1 MHNLP
6 KRTPKW
12 SPKKVVILGFVGF
25 FALFGPPGGHLKP
38 LGRLLAALRLP
49 GPPQDHFF
57 NNFLRIWSRALLKTL
72 PFLCKPRTMLHTL
85 AAQCPELVQ
94 NPGAAVHRL
103 ACSISLVRVSK
114 GNFIRLRHGAADL
127 TASSALPPTP
137 AK

>member
-1 MHNLP
+1 M
-6 KRTPKW
+6 
-12 SPKKVVILGFVGF
+12 SF

-38 LGRLLAALRLP
+38 LGRLLAALRIP
-49 GPPQDHFF
+49 GPPQDPFF

-114 GNFIRLRHGAADL
+114 GNFIRLRHGAADFKGF
-127 TASSALPPTP
+127 ALPPTLFGLELQVSSLDVP
-137 AK
+137 VGTWDVENGM

>member
-6 KRTPKW
+6 KRAPKW
-12 SPKKVVILGFVGF
+12 SPKKVLILGFLRF

-38 LGRLLAALRLP
+38 LGRLLAALRIP
-49 GPPQDHFF
+49 GPPQDPFF

-103 ACSISLVRVSK
+103 ACSINQMVLIGCLYKTVF
-114 GNFIRLRHGAADL
+114 FIGVAICL
-127 TASSALPPTP
+127 
-137 AK
+137 

>member
-1 MHNLP
+1 M
-6 KRTPKW
+6 
-12 SPKKVVILGFVGF
+12 SF

-38 LGRLLAALRLP
+38 LGRLLAALRIP
-49 GPPQDHFF
+49 GPPQDPFF

-114 GNFIRLRHGAADL
+114 GNFIRLRHGAADFKGF
-127 TASSALPPTP
+127 ALPPTLFRLELQVSSLDVP
-137 AK
+137 VGTWDVENGV

>member
-12 SPKKVVILGFVGF
+12 SPKKVLILCF

-38 LGRLLAALRLP
+38 LGRLLAALRIP
-49 GPPQDHFF
+49 GPPQDPFF

-103 ACSISLVRVSK
+103 ACSIKNPSVGLNSK
-114 GNFIRLRHGAADL
+114 EVLCE
-127 TASSALPPTP
+127 TQ
-137 AK
+137 